1 MTKREKIIN
10 YLIEGGMRPD
20 MLRLYETK
28 KWPKSGTIV
37 LGGILKEDWVKLYFD
52 LYMHIPYQERKID
65 IHDIRDHLKVQ
76 YGYYRI
82 YWTGD

>member
-10 YLIEGGMRPD
+10 YLVEGGMRLD

-37 LGGILKEDWVKLYFD
+37 LRGMLNDDWRKLYFD
-52 LYMHIPYQERKID
+52 LYRNNPDTKID
-65 IHDIRDHLKVQ
+65 IHQIRVNFEWQ
-76 YGYYRI
+76 YGCYRI
-82 YWTGD
+82 SWIGD

>member
-10 YLIEGGMRPD
+10 YLVEGGMRLD

-37 LGGILKEDWVKLYFD
+37 LSGMLKYDWRKLYFD
-52 LYMHIPYQERKID
+52 LYKDNPDTKID
-65 IHDIRDHLKVQ
+65 IHQIRVNFKWQ

-82 YWTGD
+82 SWIGD